1 MTAPKPRRCR
11 ARRWLPCLVALA
23 FTQGGCNG
31 PSVLPVGSGRERID
45 AWLLCQD
52 CTDGELDSLTA
63 LGNLHPAVVE
73 SLSTD
78 LLAGP
83 SATRR
88 SNIEQQVHLSFDAD
102 TAYEHSEGAASTIS
116 SADYVA
122 LYTGNYV
129 AVYRARAAVAL
140 AAIGGPR
147 AGTALDSAIADQL
160 RPGSD
165 SLRPDV
171 KQTVIEVKDTLWE
184 P

>member
-1 MTAPKPRRCR
+1 M
-11 ARRWLPCLVALA
+11 
-23 FTQGGCNG
+23 
-31 PSVLPVGSGRERID
+31 GSGRERID

-102 TAYEHSEGAASTIS
+102 TAYEHSGGRFHHF
-116 SADYVA
+116 VGG
-122 LYTGNYV
+122 LRR
-129 AVYRARAAVAL
+129 AVYGELCRRVPRPRRRGSGRHRGA
-140 AAIGGPR
+140 R